1 MGGTFPLMNFELDE
15 SCFTVTLTPL
25 GSKMFQDV
33 SKNMPRCHFLLIVTV
48 VAIMSIYKDVE
59 TSMLFLRI
67 GFVKLLTFRLFSKPI
82 RYNTE
87 MKN

>member
-33 SKNMPRCHFLLIVTV
+33 SKNMPRCHFLVTV
-48 VAIMSIYKDVE
+48 VAIMSIYKDVK

-67 GFVKLLTFRLFSKPI
+67 GFVKLLTFRLFSKAI

-87 MKN
+87 IKN